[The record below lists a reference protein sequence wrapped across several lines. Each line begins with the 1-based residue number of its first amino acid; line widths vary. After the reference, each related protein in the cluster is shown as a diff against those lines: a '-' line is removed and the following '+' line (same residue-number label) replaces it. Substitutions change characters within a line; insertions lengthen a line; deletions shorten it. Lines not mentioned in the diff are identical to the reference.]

1 MSTRLPHWQV
11 MERFDPGLLDKIEP
25 WREQLLT
32 EGVLPLRYKEL
43 IMTAMCGVVRFLPGF
58 EIHAQRA
65 RDNGATDQ
73 ELFETCALTLLIG
86 GVPAYRESVLTLER
100 MLHGS
105 PAAGPEGD
113 GHDPQ

>member
-11 MERFDPGLLDKIEP
+11 MERFDPSLLDKIEP

-32 EGVLPLRYKEL
+32 EGVLPLRDKEL

-65 RDNGATDQ
+65 LDNGATAQ

-100 MLHGS
+100 LLNGQ
-105 PAAGPEGD
+105 PAAPPGD
-113 GHDPQ
+113 DGRDGQ